1 MVAKHFIVFFLAT
14 FLSASASVNV
24 TVDKVNINEGE
35 SITLSLNMKNI
46 DDDPDIILPDIPN
59 FRIVNGPNTSSSTN
73 IQFLNGEMTRSATII
88 MTWSLIP
95 IKMGRL
101 IIPNM
106 TFDIGNRT
114 YETEPISIIVNK
126 RGNNTRSKIA
136 KYFIEAEVDNKT
148 PYRGEQVTL
157 TYTLYT
163 QVDITSF
170 NEDLPKYKGFWTEEI
185 YSPTN
190 LTLRKVQKNNI
201 QYSAATIKKIALF
214 PTKSG
219 KVQIHPMTAVIGVR
233 ENKRRNNFSLFGP
246 PSTKHTISTNI
257 IDLDVQSLPM
267 NAIGESSAVVGDW
280 NIQSNIS
287 EINIKQDEAIT
298 LKVVVSGIGNI
309 QAVDITNISFPNE
322 LEVFTPEI
330 TIEEHPFRD
339 KIGGKKHFE
348 WVLIPR
354 FAGNIYI
361 PKINFTY
368 FDSKVDKWITKST
381 NRYQLNIRPNEK
393 AKELNLGLS
402 KKEIALV
409 GKDIRFLDDRS
420 PKWRNR
426 NRVLLTGNAITFL
439 VFAGFILALP
449 RAHGYAR
456 KKMNYSTSNRKSRK
470 ALHFALIVLNANNK
484 SPNLIYTN
492 IYKALITFINY
503 KTGSKKVEYSRNEL
517 ISILKNQ
524 NLEQIYPKVDRLLK
538 KGEAVRFASIRSK
551 DANEDLQL
559 MRALLKEI
567 NNAWV

>member
-1 MVAKHFIVFFLAT
+1 MRIFIVFFLAT
-14 FLSASASVNV
+14 FLSANASINIA
-24 TVDKVNINEGE
+24 VDRTNINEGE
-35 SITLSLNMKNI
+35 SITLNLNIKNI
-46 DDDPDIILPDIPN
+46 ESDPDIILPDIPY
-59 FRIVNGPNTSSSTN
+59 FRIVSGPATSSSTN
-73 IQFLNGEMTRSATII
+73 IQFINGKMTKSATMI

-95 IKMGRL
+95 MKIGRL

-106 TFDIGNRT
+106 TFEISNRV

-126 RGNNTRSKIA
+126 RDNNQKRKLS
-136 KYFIEAEVDNKT
+136 KYFIEAEIDNTT

-170 NEDLPKYKGFWTEEI
+170 NENLPKYNGFWTEEI

-190 LTLRKVQKNNI
+190 LTLRKVRKNNI

-219 KVQIHPMTAVIGVR
+219 RVQINPLTAVIGVR

-257 IDLDVQSLPM
+257 IALEIQSLPM
-267 NAIGESSAVVGDW
+267 NNTGKTSAIVGDW
-280 NIQSNIS
+280 KIQSNIS
-287 EINIKQDEAIT
+287 AINTKQDEAIT
-298 LKVVVSGIGNI
+298 FKIVISGVGNI
-309 QAVDITNISFPNE
+309 QTVDMKDISFPNE

-330 TIEEHPFRD
+330 TIEEHPLRD
-339 KIGGKKHFE
+339 KMGGKKHFE

-354 FAGNIYI
+354 FAGKIYI
-361 PKINFTY
+361 PKIEFTY
-368 FDSKVDKWITKST
+368 FDIKVDRWVTKST
-381 NRYQLNIRPNEK
+381 DRYQLNIKPNEK
-393 AKELNLGLS
+393 AKELNLGFS

-409 GKDIRFLDDRS
+409 GEDIRFLDDGT

-426 NRVLLTGNAITFL
+426 NRVLFTGNSITLL
-439 VFAGFILALP
+439 VFAGFILAIP
-449 RAHGYAR
+449 RMHSYTR
-456 KKMNYSTSNRKSRK
+456 RKMNYSASNRKARK
-470 ALHFALIVLNANNK
+470 ALHFALIVLNSNEK

-503 KTGSKKVEYSRNEL
+503 KEGSRKVEYSRNEL
-517 ISILKNQ
+517 IGILKRQ
-524 NLEQIYPKVDRLLK
+524 NLEQIHPKIDIILK
-538 KGEAVRFASIRSK
+538 KGEAVRFAPVTSK

-559 MRALLKEI
+559 MRVLLKEI
-567 NNAWV
+567 DNAWG

>member
-1 MVAKHFIVFFLAT
+1 
-14 FLSASASVNV
+14 
-24 TVDKVNINEGE
+24 
-35 SITLSLNMKNI
+35 
-46 DDDPDIILPDIPN
+46 
-59 FRIVNGPNTSSSTN
+59 
-73 IQFLNGEMTRSATII
+73 
-88 MTWSLIP
+88 
-95 IKMGRL
+95 MGRL

-257 IDLDVQSLPM
+257 IDLDVQLLPM
-267 NAIGESSAVVGDW
+267 NATGESSAVVGDW

-287 EINIKQDEAIT
+287 AINIKQDEAIT
-298 LKVVVSGIGNI
+298 FKVVISGIGNI
-309 QAVDITNISFPNE
+309 RTVDMTNISFPNE

-409 GKDIRFLDDRS
+409 GKDIRFLDDRL

-492 IYKALITFINY
+492 IYKAIVFFINY
-503 KTGSKKVEYSRNEL
+503 KTL
-517 ISILKNQ
+517 IH
-524 NLEQIYPKVDRLLK
+524 Y
-538 KGEAVRFASIRSK
+538 G
-551 DANEDLQL
+551 
-559 MRALLKEI
+559 
-567 NNAWV
+567 

>member
-1 MVAKHFIVFFLAT
+1 LVAKHFIVFFLAT